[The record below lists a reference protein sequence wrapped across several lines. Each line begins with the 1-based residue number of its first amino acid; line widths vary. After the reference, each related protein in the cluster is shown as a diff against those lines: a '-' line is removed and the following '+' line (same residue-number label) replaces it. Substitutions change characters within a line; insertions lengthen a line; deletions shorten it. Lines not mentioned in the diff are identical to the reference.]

1 MNVLLTISWFCLPL
15 APLNPI
21 EEDTLAPMNLHF
33 TAGLANPNGIV
44 SMGPVFSTN
53 FEYLLVHPFMA
64 RGSVDF
70 KYGRVTSNLFPKGH
84 LWSMTVGVDAIYYRG
99 THYLTGYIGF
109 GFLYGLNHF
118 SPFDDTAD
126 SLLQSE
132 GVTAVDVQANW
143 GYRLVLG
150 LRHHK
155 SYSLEVSVVELRP
168 DFKKTSA
175 DGSGIE
181 VRSYQTTRIGSF
193 RVTLGYLFEI

>member
-1 MNVLLTISWFCLPL
+1 MVSWLCLPL

-44 SMGPVFSTN
+44 SAGPVFSAN
-53 FEYLLVHPFMA
+53 YEMLVIHPFMV
-64 RGSVDF
+64 RSSVDF
-70 KYGRVTSNLFPKGH
+70 RYGRMTSNLFPKGH
-84 LWSMTVGVDAIYYRG
+84 LWSMMVGVDAIYYRG
-99 THYLTGYIGF
+99 THFLTGYIGL
-109 GFLYGLNHF
+109 GLVYALNHF
-118 SPFDDTAD
+118 SPFHDTAD

-132 GVTAVDVQANW
+132 GITAVDMQANT

-150 LRHHK
+150 LRYHK

-168 DFKKTSA
+168 DFRKTGS
-175 DGSGIE
+175 DGSGME
-181 VRSYQTTRIGSF
+181 VRSYQTTRTGSF